1 MVIVNIGASAAACA
15 VAAVV
20 IGNPIGAAG
29 GAIYGAVFGA
39 VGSVTEEVGRTS
51 SIGVKTL
58 LVIGAVFAAWQLAEL
73 CGVTMSFGSA
83 VVLTLASSVVL
94 VAVALVVAAVAAA
107 PMSMLV
113 LGY

>member
-83 VVLTLASSVVL
+83 VVSSSRGGTYEYAGSRL
-94 VAVALVVAAVAAA
+94 LDCI
-107 PMSMLV
+107 S
-113 LGY
+113 LGGFF